1 MAHDADLKEL
11 NSLGLHT
18 LGAVNY
24 HDRGIS
30 RHKGYSKYPPEK
42 SLMARRIQNVDA
54 ESVMN

>member
-30 RHKGYSKYPPEK
+30 RHKGTVSI
-42 SLMARRIQNVDA
+42 L
-54 ESVMN
+54 